1 MYLRHLSTQMWISFD
16 DLYEVSLTGQV
27 RNKNTGKVL
36 KPYVCKRKGYY
47 RVSHHKYHL
56 MAVHRLVA
64 LCFLPRVI
72 IDDHQVHHINHDP
85 SDNRA
90 ENLMWVSNQQNTR
103 LNEFNNIVLYLG
115 RYRVRFRKDKV
126 NIFLKSFDTIEEA
139 VAARDAF
146 RNSEEFRLSM

>member
-16 DLYEVSLTGQV
+16 DLYEVSLVGEV

-36 KPYVCKRKGYY
+36 KPYVCKKGYC
-47 RVSHHKYHL
+47 RVSHHKYRRVQ
-56 MAVHRLVA
+56 VHRLVA
-64 LCFLPRVI
+64 LCFLPRVV
-72 IDDHQVHHINHDP
+72 IDKHQVHHINHDP

-103 LNEFNNIVLYLG
+103 LNEFNNIVIYLG
-115 RYRVRFRKDKV
+115 KYRVRFRKDKV

-139 VAARDAF
+139 TTARDAF
-146 RNSEEFRLSM
+146 RNSELFRMSL